1 MNLKTIDLCAGIG
14 GIRRG
19 FELAGSYRN
28 VASAEIDEMA
38 CKTYEHLLS
47 LQIRGQI

>member
-19 FELAGSYRN
+19 FELAGEYRN
-28 VASAEIDEMA
+28 IGRNRRDGLQNIRASV
-38 CKTYEHLLS
+38 S
-47 LQIRGQI
+47 